1 MDTRIALISTS
12 GLIVD
17 RARDVFRRH
26 RYDYPLIKTV
36 FDNVAKEA
44 NTAIAQG
51 ARVFISRGRSAE
63 LLKKDFD
70 LPVVTLRF
78 TYYDF
83 VVALQQ
89 ARQYSDRIAIVG
101 YQDSWYHSLEQYQD
115 ILDKPLTVYLD
126 SPAQLKDTMEA
137 LRRDGIE
144 VIVGG
149 FTALRAAQE
158 CGMKAVCIG
167 LEDSSIIDSV
177 EEALHLLRL
186 DLQHCAHIATVNA
199 ILDSASEGIISVGPD
214 GSITNANDSAKK
226 LLRKDCLGDNISR
239 YVVNSQLLQAIRGN
253 LVLNKELVEINHVL
267 CAVSTSPIREDSA
280 TTGVVVTFQ
289 PIKQVHSL
297 DQNIRKKQAD
307 SGNIAKNCFENI
319 IGQSQILLSTI
330 ETAKRFARSNGTILI
345 FGDTGTGKEMFAQS
359 IHNYSDRREGP
370 FVAIN
375 CAALPQNILE
385 SELFGYVK
393 GAFTGA
399 NAQGKAGYFE
409 TAHTGSIFLDE
420 IGEIP
425 LEMQIKL
432 LRVLQEKEL
441 RRIGDQKV
449 FHIDTRVIAASNKDL
464 SKLVAEGKFRE
475 DLYYRL
481 AVLELRIPPLRCRQS
496 DPALIAEHILRDI
509 AARENQPN
517 KALTQEAKTVLNSLE
532 WRGNVRQL
540 CNVVERAFVMCGSE
554 QIDEKL
560 LREAAYIHSG
570 AAEPKAH
577 AGRRRVLSEVAKS
590 AIATA
595 LEHER
600 GNRKRAAK
608 RLGISTTTLWRR
620 ISEIEHT
627 DPGFISRCY

>member
-17 RARDVFRRH
+17 RARDVFGRH
-26 RYDYPLIKTV
+26 GYDYPLIKTV

-63 LLKKDFD
+63 ILKKDFN
-70 LPVVTLRF
+70 LPVVALRF

-89 ARQYSDRIAIVG
+89 ARQYSDRIAIIG
-101 YQDSWYHSLEQYQD
+101 YHASWYHALKQYQD
-115 ILDKPLTVYLD
+115 ILGKPLTIYLD
-126 SPAQLKDTMEA
+126 SPAQLKDTMES

-144 VIVGG
+144 VIIGG
-149 FTALRAAQE
+149 FTALQAARE
-158 CGMKAVCIG
+158 YGMHAVCIG
-167 LEDSSIIDSV
+167 LEDSSILDSV

-186 DLQHCAHIATVNA
+186 DLQHGAHIAMVNA
-199 ILDSASEGIISVGPD
+199 ILNSASEGIISVGPD
-214 GSITNANDSAKK
+214 GTITNANDSAKK
-226 LLRKDCLGDNISR
+226 LLRRDCVMDNISR
-239 YVVNSQLLQAIRGN
+239 YVVNPQLLEAIHGH
-253 LVLNKELVEINHVL
+253 LILNRELVEINRVP

-280 TTGVVVTFQ
+280 TTEVVVTFQ

-307 SGNIAKNCFENI
+307 SGNVARNRFENI
-319 IGQSQILLSTI
+319 IGQSPVLLSTI
-330 ETAKRFARSNGTILI
+330 KTAKRFARSSGTILI

-464 SKLVAEGKFRE
+464 SKLVAQGKFRE

-481 AVLELRIPPLRCRQS
+481 AVLELRIPPLRDRES

-509 AARENQPN
+509 AARENHPD
-517 KALTQEAKTVLNSLE
+517 KALTPRAKAVLNSLE

-540 CNVVERAFVMCGSE
+540 RNVVERAFVMCDAS
-554 QIDEKL
+554 QIDDNL

-570 AAEPKAH
+570 SAGQKAPA
-577 AGRRRVLSEVAKS
+577 AGRSMLSEVAKS
-590 AIATA
+590 AIETA
-595 LEHER
+595 LKQEH

-620 ISEIEHT
+620 ISELEHS